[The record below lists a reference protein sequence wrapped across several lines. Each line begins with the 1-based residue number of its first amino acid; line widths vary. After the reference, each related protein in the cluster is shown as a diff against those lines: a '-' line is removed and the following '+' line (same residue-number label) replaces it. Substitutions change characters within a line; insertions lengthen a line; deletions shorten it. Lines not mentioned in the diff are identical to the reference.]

1 MGSCVHRSVPLRK
14 PILHALAM
22 IGGVWGAVQP
32 AAADPAIGQF
42 ELKTLES
49 SPGYLEFQSQNA
61 WSFGQPGRK
70 SADVGGEEVFDD
82 NAVIRQ
88 REALEMEMG
97 FTRYLKMRVGIE
109 FEQERIDDPE
119 SPEEADSFASL
130 KLDEIGTELI
140 AVFIPRDGDGFG
152 VGTVVEFERPL
163 EAGEQMSLIMGP
175 IFEYAS
181 GPWLVAAIPMLV
193 HDFGGDPDED
203 GIKDD
208 KWDFAYAAQ
217 VAYSFSETWTLA
229 LEAYGTVERLGS
241 TGTRGEAA
249 LTFGDHDQHRLGPIL
264 YYSYDVGRSL
274 RPDPRRDSD
283 GEIETSEVSVGLGLL
298 AGLNDNTPDATLK
311 LSVEVDF

>member
-1 MGSCVHRSVPLRK
+1 MSHVSPLRRRMVCV
-14 PILHALAM
+14 LAVL
-22 IGGVWGAVQP
+22 GGVLQGGQP
-32 AAADPAIGQF
+32 AAAGPAIGQF

-49 SPGYLEFQSQNA
+49 APGYLEFQSQNA
-61 WSFGQPGRK
+61 WSFGQPTRR
-70 SADVGGEEVFDD
+70 SAVVDDEEIYDD

-97 FTRYLKMRVGIE
+97 FTRYLKMRIGIE
-109 FEQERIDDPE
+109 FEEERIDDPA
-119 SPEEADSFASL
+119 SLSQANSFAAL

-140 AVFIPRDGDGFG
+140 AVIIPRDGDGFG

-175 IFEYAS
+175 IFEFAS

-193 HDFGGDPDED
+193 HDFGGDPDDD

-208 KWDFAYAAQ
+208 KWDFAYAAK
-217 VAYSFSETWTLA
+217 VAYEFSETWTLA
-229 LEAYGTVERLGS
+229 IEAYGTVERLGD
-241 TGTRGEAA
+241 TGTLGEAA
-249 LTFGDHDQHRLGPIL
+249 LAFGDHDQHRLGPIL
-264 YYSYDVGRSL
+264 YYTYDFGRSL
-274 RPDPRRDSD
+274 RPDPRRNSD
-283 GEIETSEVSVGLGLL
+283 GEIESSEISVGLGLL

>member
-1 MGSCVHRSVPLRK
+1 MHSTISLRNLILSAVAVLGAMFGAGS
-14 PILHALAM
+14 
-22 IGGVWGAVQP
+22 P
-32 AAADPAIGQF
+32 AGADPAIGQF

-49 SPGYLEFQSQNA
+49 APGYLEFQSQNA
-61 WSFGQPGRK
+61 WTFGQPRRQ
-70 SADVGGEEVFDD
+70 SADVGGEQIYDD
-82 NAVIRQ
+82 NAVIKQ

-97 FTRYLKMRVGIE
+97 FTRYLKMRIGIE
-109 FEQERIDDPE
+109 FEEERIEDPA
-119 SPEEADSFASL
+119 SPAEAEGFAAL
-130 KLDEIGTELI
+130 KLDEIGTEVI

-152 VGTVVEFERPL
+152 FGTVVEVERPL
-163 EAGEQMSLIMGP
+163 ESGEQMSLIMGP

-181 GPWLVAAIPMLV
+181 GPWLVSAIPMLV

-217 VAYSFSETWTLA
+217 VAYEFSETWTLA
-229 LEAYGTVERLGS
+229 IEAYGTVERLGG

-249 LTFGDHDQHRLGPIL
+249 FGDHDQHRIGPIL
-264 YYSYDVGRSL
+264 YYTYDFGRSL
-274 RPDPRRDSD
+274 RPDPRRDAN
-283 GEIETSEVSVGLGLL
+283 GEIESSEVSVGLGLL

>member
-1 MGSCVHRSVPLRK
+1 M
-14 PILHALAM
+14 PIFRAKQGQILLALTVVELAC
-22 IGGVWGAVQP
+22 GGWTPAVAGP
-32 AAADPAIGQF
+32 SIGQF

-49 SPGYLEFQSQNA
+49 APGYLEFQSQNA
-61 WSFGQPGRK
+61 WAFGQPRRK
-70 SADVGGEEVFDD
+70 STTIGGEQIYDD
-82 NAVIRQ
+82 NSIIRQ

-109 FEQERIDDPE
+109 FEEERVDDPA
-119 SPEEADSFASL
+119 SPAEANSFATL
-130 KLDEIGTELI
+130 ALDEIGTELI

-152 VGTVVEFERPL
+152 FGTVVEFERPL
-163 EAGEQMSLIMGP
+163 ESGGQMSLVMGP
-175 IFEYAS
+175 IFEFAS
-181 GPWLVAAIPMLV
+181 GPWLVSAIPMV
-193 HDFGGDPDED
+193 VYNFGGDPDDD

-217 VAYSFSETWTLA
+217 VAYEFSDTWTLA

-241 TGTRGEAA
+241 TGTRGEASLA
-249 LTFGDHDQHRLGPIL
+249 FGDHDQHRIGPIL
-264 YYSYDVGRSL
+264 YYTYDFGRSL

-283 GEIETSEVSVGLGLL
+283 GSIESSEMSVGLGLL

>member
-1 MGSCVHRSVPLRK
+1 MRHVRHLRNPTVCVAA
-14 PILHALAM
+14 ALA
-22 IGGVWGAVQP
+22 GFHGAGSP
-32 AAADPAIGQF
+32 AAAEPAIGQF

-49 SPGYLEFQSQNA
+49 APGYLEFQSQNA
-61 WSFGQPGRK
+61 WTYGQPRRQ
-70 SADVGGEEVFDD
+70 SADVDGEQVYDD
-82 NAVIRQ
+82 NAVIKQ

-97 FTRYLKMRVGIE
+97 FTRYLKMRIGIE
-109 FEQERIDDPE
+109 FEEERVDDPA
-119 SPEEADSFASL
+119 SPAEANAFAAI

-140 AVFIPRDGDGFG
+140 AVLIPRDGDGFG
-152 VGTVVEFERPL
+152 FGTVVEFERPL
-163 EAGEQMSLIMGP
+163 ESGEQMSLIMGP
-175 IFEYAS
+175 IFEYAT
-181 GPWLVAAIPMLV
+181 GPWLVSAIPMLV

-208 KWDFAYAAQ
+208 KWDFAYAAK
-217 VAYSFSETWTLA
+217 VAYEFSETWTLA

-241 TGTRGEAA
+241 SGTQGEAA
-249 LTFGDHDQHRLGPIL
+249 LAFGDHDQHRLGPIL
-264 YYSYDVGRSL
+264 YYTYDFGRSL